1 MSSSALL
8 LIIVLAYFALLLGI
22 AFYTS
27 RHSDNESFFIGNRNS
42 KWWVVAFGMI
52 GTSLSGMTFISVP
65 GTVGKTGF
73 DYFQVVIGY
82 WLGYFVVAY
91 VLLPLYYRLHLTS
104 IYSYLDKRLG
114 RTSYKTG
121 ALFFILSR
129 TLGATLR
136 LYLVVKVLQYFVLDA
151 MGISFEVTSIVI
163 LALILLYTFRGG
175 VKTIVWTDTL
185 QTTFMLLALLVCVG
199 YIMSNMNLD
208 LGSTWTAM
216 TQQGY
221 TKLVGTDPLA
231 SNFFLKQVLGGAFI
245 TITMTGLDQEMMQK
259 NISVSNLKDSQKNMI
274 TMSFLQM
281 GVVFIFLLLGG
292 LLYLYAGANGIT
304 ATGDDLFPTIV
315 VNSGLPFVITV
326 CFIIGLISALFPS
339 ADGALTALTSSFC
352 IDILGIKRMPDL
364 NKEIE
369 EFGEKKKDP
378 VGLKKQERIR
388 LTVHCIFAVVFLFF
402 VFFFREIDNGSLISI
417 LLKLAGFTYGP
428 LLGLFA
434 FGILT
439 KRMINQKLPPIICID
454 ALLLT
459 IGIDFLNNP
468 EWYVAKIAAL
478 QPYSAYLTDLSTNIF
493 GGYKIGNELLIINA
507 AIAFLLLFVFSKK
520 DSTQNVLRADERP
533 IDQTETAGLDGD
545 QGSLQLADIQ
555 NNG

>member
-1 MSSSALL
+1 MGQSELL
-8 LIIVLAYFALLLGI
+8 LLIVLAYFALLLGI

-27 RHSDNESFFIGNRNS
+27 RNSDNESFFIGNRNS

-65 GTVGKTGF
+65 GTVGSSGF

-91 VLLPLYYRLHLTS
+91 VLLPLYYKLHLTS

-136 LYLVVKVLQYFVLDA
+136 LYLVIKVLQLFVLDN
-151 MGISFEVTSIVI
+151 MDIPFEATSILI
-163 LALILLYTFRGG
+163 LLLILLYTFRGG

-185 QTTFMLLALLVCVG
+185 QTTFMLGALLVCVG
-199 YIMSNMNLD
+199 YIMSTMNLD
-208 LGSTWTAM
+208 LGGTWAAM
-216 TQQGY
+216 TEKGF
-221 TKLVGTDPLA
+221 TKMIGTDPMA
-231 SNFFLKQVLGGAFI
+231 GNFFLKQVLGGAFI

-259 NISVSNLKDSQKNMI
+259 NISVSNLKDSQKNMLV
-274 TMSFLQM
+274 MSFLQM

-304 ATGDDLFPTIV
+304 ATGDNLFPTIV
-315 VNSGLPFVITV
+315 VNSGLPFIITV

-352 IDILGIKRMPDL
+352 IDILGIKRNKDL
-364 NKEIE
+364 SEAQQ
-369 EFGEKKKDP
+369 KKT
-378 VGLKKQERIR
+378 R
-388 LTVHCIFAVVFLFF
+388 LIVHCVFAVVFLAF

-439 KRMINQKLPPIICID
+439 KRIVNQRLIPMVCID

-459 IGIDFLNNP
+459 IGLDFLNNP
-468 EWYVAKIAAL
+468 EWYASKVAVVKENE
-478 QPYSAYLTDLSTNIF
+478 AYLRDLSASIF
-493 GGYKIGNELLIINA
+493 GGYKIGVELLIINA
-507 AIAFLLLFVFSKK
+507 AIAFLLLFMFSKK
-520 DSTQNVLRADERP
+520 DSTKNVLGADERSNNE
-533 IDQTETAGLDGD
+533 IEAARLDGNE
-545 QGSLQLADIQ
+545 SPLQLADIQ